1 MTCTLVINDVPFS
14 LSMMRLGKLQL
25 DPPLF
30 LAPLSGIT
38 DYPFRKLA
46 REFGCSMV
54 FTEMV
59 SAEGLIRKGKP
70 LLKMGEDEH
79 PISVQLSGSNPESL
93 AQAAEMAEA
102 SGADAIDINM
112 GCPSKKVTD
121 TGAGAD
127 LLRFPAKIESI
138 LREVRKRIRCPLTIK
153 IRSGWDGDQIN
164 ASEISKLAED
174 CGVDAVTV
182 HPRTRDQWF
191 HGQADWR
198 IIGQVKRAIHIPVLG
213 NGDVTTPTL
222 VKRMFEETGCDG
234 VMIGKGALG
243 NPWIFALNNR
253 WPIEEGMTIF
263 PSLEE
268 RKRVIERH
276 YVLLQ
281 SYYGDQEALKE
292 VRRHILWY
300 TKGLQNSASF
310 RSALLKVKEKKALF
324 DNVYSYFDSLKGRG

>member
-1 MTCTLVINDVPFS
+1 MKLGTLQINH
-14 LSMMRLGKLQL
+14 
-25 DPPLF
+25 PLL

-46 REFGCSMV
+46 MEFGCGLV

-59 SAEGLIRKGKP
+59 SAEGLLRKGDP
-70 LLKMGEDEH
+70 FLKMGKDEH
-79 PISVQLSGSNPESL
+79 PVSVQLSGSTPEAL
-93 AQAAEMAEA
+93 ARAAEMAEGA
-102 SGADAIDINM
+102 GADAIDINM

-127 LLRFPAKIESI
+127 LMRFPAKAERI

-153 IRSGWDGDQIN
+153 IRSGWDADQIN
-164 ASEISKLAED
+164 ALEISKLAED

-182 HPRTRDQWF
+182 HPRTRAQWF

-198 IIGQVKRAIHIPVLG
+198 IIGQVKRAIHIPVIG

-222 VKRMFEETGCDG
+222 VKKMFEETGCDG

-243 NPWIFALNNR
+243 NPWIFDLNNR
-253 WPIEEGMTIF
+253 WVIEEGMTIF

-276 YVLLQ
+276 YALLQ
-281 SYYGDQEALKE
+281 NYYGDQGALKE
-292 VRRHILWY
+292 VRRHVLWY

-310 RSALLKVKEKKALF
+310 RSTLLKVKEKKALF
-324 DNVYSYFDSLKGRG
+324 ETINSYFDLLKRRG